1 MNRSFADLAAPP
13 TWLDEQDDTLH
24 CVQVRQETHDVKTF
38 VLATAQ
44 ASSYRYLP
52 GQFITLELEIDGQ
65 KINRCYTLSST
76 PTRPD
81 RVSIT
86 VKRVPGGLVSNWLP
100 DHVKVGDR
108 LELNGPKGKFCLV
121 PGQIP
126 KKLLFL
132 SAGSGITPLMSM
144 SRWLCDLSADIDVK
158 FLNSIQAPRDLVF
171 RGELDMLA
179 GRHRTFQSVVT
190 TTSRESAPDWA
201 GLTGR
206 IDRDMFR
213 RVVPDL
219 AQRVVYLCGPDGFM
233 RSARELLGQLDFNL
247 QHLHA
252 ESFAPARSHS
262 DEALQRGESAVSI
275 APAPPQPDAAPVVS
289 VEFARTGKRV
299 SASKQL
305 PLLELAEAHGI
316 ELDYGCRVG
325 NCGECKVRLLRG
337 EMTGGEAGLSAEERG
352 AGWVLSCVATA
363 NGDCVVDA

>member
-1 MNRSFADLAAPP
+1 
-13 TWLDEQDDTLH
+13 
-24 CVQVRQETHDVKTF
+24 
-38 VLATAQ
+38 
-44 ASSYRYLP
+44 
-52 GQFITLELEIDGQ
+52 
-65 KINRCYTLSST
+65 
-76 PTRPD
+76 
-81 RVSIT
+81 
-86 VKRVPGGLVSNWLP
+86 
-100 DHVKVGDR
+100 
-108 LELNGPKGKFCLV
+108 
-121 PGQIP
+121 
-126 KKLLFL
+126 
-132 SAGSGITPLMSM
+132 MSM

-179 GRHRTFQSVVT
+179 GRHRTFQSLVT
-190 TTSRESAPDWA
+190 TTSRESAPGWA

-206 IDRDMFR
+206 IDRGMLQ

-219 AQRVVYLCGPDGFM
+219 AERVVYLCGPDGFM
-233 RSARELLGQLDFNL
+233 RTARQLLGELDFNL
-247 QHLHA
+247 QQLHA

-262 DEALQRGESAVSI
+262 DEAVQRGESAVSI
-275 APAPPQPDAAPVVS
+275 APGAAQSDAAAAVS

-299 SASKQL
+299 NTSRQL

-337 EMTGGEAGLSAEERG
+337 ETSGGEAGLSAAERS